1 MPKNSKVTQR
11 EQSLE
16 HVTESVADLL
26 AHEEPLDYKSSSLNV
41 GGAAGKKVPQLEVPE
56 NDGRPAWN
64 SKLQYIL
71 AQVGFSVGLGNVWRF
86 PYLCQKNGGGEWET
100 KFTCWAAV
108 LSCVIVSLVKMN
120 YSKQTVIKNHQNWS
134 FSAEL
139 SREQL

>member
-11 EQSLE
+11 EQSHE

-86 PYLCQKNGGGEWET
+86 PYLCQKNGGGESVAQRDGLHCCHCAPQTTSNAEFLEMFL
-100 KFTCWAAV
+100 K
-108 LSCVIVSLVKMN
+108 SLT
-120 YSKQTVIKNHQNWS
+120 SS
-134 FSAEL
+134 
-139 SREQL
+139 